1 MDNIILIG
9 FMGSGKTSV
18 SIKLSYYMRCTM
30 IDTDRLIEREEE
42 RSVSRIFEENG
53 EAVFRDMETA
63 CLEKLLDSGEKGRII
78 SVGGGLPVREEN
90 RLLLKRLGKVIYLRA
105 KPETVYERLKGD
117 DTRPLLKTENPL
129 GKIRELMEKRSEA
142 YENASDYIV
151 DVDGKSLDEIIEE
164 LVHLV

>member
-63 CLEKLLDSGEKGRII
+63 CLEKLLDSGEMGRII
-78 SVGGGLPVREEN
+78 SVGGGLPVREKN

-105 KPETVYERLKGD
+105 KPETVYERLKDD

>member
-63 CLEKLLDSGEKGRII
+63 CLEKLLDSGEMGRII
-78 SVGGGLPVREEN
+78 SVGGGLPVREKN

-105 KPETVYERLKGD
+105 KPETVYERLKDD

-129 GKIRELMEKRSEA
+129 EKIRELMEKRSEA

-151 DVDGKSLDEIIEE
+151 DVDGKSLDGIIEE

>member
-63 CLEKLLDSGEKGRII
+63 CLEKLLDSGEMGRII
-78 SVGGGLPVREEN
+78 SVGGGLPVREKN

-105 KPETVYERLKGD
+105 KPETVYERLKDD

-151 DVDGKSLDEIIEE
+151 DVDGKSLDDIIEE

>member
-63 CLEKLLDSGEKGRII
+63 CLEKLLDSGEMGRII
-78 SVGGGLPVREEN
+78 SVGGGLPVREKN

-105 KPETVYERLKGD
+105 KPETVYERLKDD

-129 GKIRELMEKRSEA
+129 EKIRELMEKRSEA